1 RLGLVQGDKVLDVS
15 AALDVLPAVR
25 WPFPLGDQLIANLP
39 RVLERVRQVAAD
51 APVRKISE
59 VRLLSPV
66 ANPSKIVAAPVNY
79 RLHQIESQADKGIN
93 FGQDIKDISHYGAF
107 LKSNSS
113 LVGVSEGVALRKTD
127 RRNDHEA
134 ELAVI
139 IGKHADKV
147 SYDQALDYVAGY
159 SIALDMT
166 VRGPEDRSLR
176 KSVDTYS
183 VLGPYLVTKDEVP
196 DPNNLNFWLTVN
208 NEPRQKANT
217 KDLIFNVQKLIEYVT
232 GFYALLPGD
241 IIMTGTPEGVGP
253 VKAGDLIISEFE
265 QIGRIEVKVRNA

>member
-1 RLGLVQGDKVLDVS
+1 M
-15 AALDVLPAVR
+15 
-25 WPFPLGDQLIANLP
+25 
-39 RVLERVRQVAAD
+39 
-51 APVRKISE
+51 
-59 VRLLSPV
+59 
-66 ANPSKIVAAPVNY
+66 
-79 RLHQIESQADKGIN
+79 
-93 FGQDIKDISHYGAF
+93 
-107 LKSNSS
+107 
-113 LVGVSEGVALRKTD
+113 RKTD

-139 IGKHADKV
+139 IGKRADKV
-147 SYDQALDYVAGY
+147 SYDDALDYVAGY

-176 KSVDTYS
+176 KSIDTYS
-183 VLGPYLVTKDEVP
+183 VLGPYLVTKDEVA